1 LVDRA
6 GGRAAVRRPDVRGQ
20 WYVAYVH
27 RAAEPDFHHGS
38 GHSPS
43 DRQPNTYRFADPN
56 RDAGADANV
65 YTDGV
70 CRSDDD
76 RDLDTYADVNADR
89 CD

>member
-6 GGRAAVRRPDVRGQ
+6 GGRVAVPRRDVRGQ

-27 RAAEPDFHHGS
+27 RHARPDFHHGG

-43 DRQPNTYRFADPN
+43 DRHPHTNRNADRN
-56 RDAGADANV
+56 RDAGADADV

-70 CRSDDD
+70 CRADAD
-76 RDLDTYADVNADR
+76 RDPDIYADAGRHD
-89 CD
+89 